1 MTVTAGQL
9 IVKTSRDSLVGAIN
23 DFNDRVTN
31 AIYNQVAYNSST
43 YPYFS
48 GSVTYGITGA
58 SAVEAFV
65 NPIAIPSG
73 QLAAVDAL
81 PTLSIGDT
89 IITASTLWNNML
101 SITKTLIKIR
111 GFTANWYHR
120 TDSTDNLK
128 QTINSVGFFNLSW
141 AAVPT
146 GTLTEATAT
155 STWTRTG
162 TLNPTLAPTTQI
174 TSGATVTAAT
184 MNNTIQNCY
193 DAWKTNC
200 LDSEVVYDF
209 YTCHQNCHSSCHSS
223 RGRR

>member
-1 MTVTAGQL
+1 MTVTTGQL

-48 GSVTYGITGA
+48 GSVTYGTTGA
-58 SAVEAFV
+58 SSVEAFV

-73 QLAAVDAL
+73 QLAAVDTR
-81 PTLSIGDT
+81 PTWSIGDT

-141 AAVPT
+141 PAVPT
-146 GTLTEATAT
+146 GTLTAATAT
-155 STWTRTG
+155 SNWTRTG
-162 TLNPTLAPTTQI
+162 TLNPTLSPATQI
-174 TSGATVTAAT
+174 TSGATATAAT

-193 DAWKTNC
+193 NAWKTNC
-200 LDSEVVYDF
+200 LDSRVIYDF